1 MAEKDDILLTMPIQ
15 KFNAR
20 ISETQQLTE
29 KYLHLYI
36 ELVEPHRLEFTAGQY
51 IMLSIP
57 GIEQKKNYSIASS
70 PTIDHAIE
78 LLIDIAPQ
86 GIGTT
91 YIKGLK
97 LGDTISF
104 MAPAGMFTVA
114 QSGTLVGD
122 AEKSLVFV
130 ASGSGITP
138 IRSMILDQLQ
148 VRGDTR
154 PITLYWGLRHE
165 GDLCWLEDWEELER
179 SFANFTFHPILSQA
193 GAEWTLCRG
202 RVTDCLSIHPLP
214 VDGGYYIC
222 GNRIMIEDA
231 ARLVQSKGILE
242 QHIHHEKFY

>member
-1 MAEKDDILLTMPIQ
+1 MVKDGILLTMPIQ
-15 KFNAR
+15 KFTAR

-36 ELVEPHRLEFTAGQY
+36 ELVEPHRLEFVAGQY
-51 IMLSIP
+51 IMLSVP
-57 GIEQKKNYSIASS
+57 GTDQKKNYSIASS
-70 PTIDHAIE
+70 PTIDHALE

-91 YIKGLK
+91 YITGLK

-104 MAPAGMFTVA
+104 MAPAGMFTIS
-114 QSGTLVGD
+114 QPGTPVGD
-122 AEKSLVFV
+122 GEKSLVFV

-148 VRGDTR
+148 VHGDAR
-154 PITLYWGLRHE
+154 SMTLYWGLRRE

-179 SFANFTFHPILSQA
+179 SFVNFTFHPILSQA

-214 VDGGYYIC
+214 TDGGYYIC
-222 GNRIMIEDA
+222 GNRIMIEDTVK
-231 ARLVQSKGILE
+231 LVQNKGILE
-242 QHIHHEKFY
+242 EHIHREKFY